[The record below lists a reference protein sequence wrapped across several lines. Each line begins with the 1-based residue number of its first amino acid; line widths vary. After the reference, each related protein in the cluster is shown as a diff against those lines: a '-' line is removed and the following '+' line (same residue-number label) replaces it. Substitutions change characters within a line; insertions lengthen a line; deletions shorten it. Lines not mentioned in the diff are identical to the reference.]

1 MPGPLPNRRS
11 DASPW
16 PLLVAVI
23 VASVGVHLLLWGV
36 GNGVVALG
44 WSNAP
49 RPPEDDF
56 IEVALLPP
64 DPERD
69 EESLLPGQLVDP
81 DRVIDERKPERT
93 NRISEFDSRVDHET
107 KAPSRQA
114 APEYDPRTMGEQA
127 GKSSSAQ
134 EGAEP
139 RETQPLPLG
148 RPTEGTADD
157 LGHRVDDEL
166 PEGDEG
172 AARNEAGPRAPRPS
186 LRGTADAMRKTF
198 GGSASHD
205 ALDDVDEGNES
216 LLNSERFRFASFFN
230 RMRDQV
236 AQHWDP
242 NGVMHR
248 VDAEGRT
255 YGRST
260 RKTLLHVKLT
270 PKGAI
275 QKIDITRDSGVTE
288 LDKEAIRAFHQAAP
302 FVNPPPEMVDASSG
316 LIEFDFLFIL
326 DDGKMR
332 LHRYVR

>member
-1 MPGPLPNRRS
+1 M
-11 DASPW
+11 
-16 PLLVAVI
+16 I
-23 VASVGVHLLLWGV
+23 TASVGVHLVLLPV
-36 GNGVVALG
+36 GNRVLSLG
-44 WSNAP
+44 WSHAP
-49 RPPEDDF
+49 PPDDDDF
-56 IEVALLPP
+56 IEVSLLPP
-64 DPERD
+64 DPSAD
-69 EESLLPGQLVDP
+69 SILPGELVDP
-81 DRVIDERKPERT
+81 DRVLDERKPDRT
-93 NRISEFDSRVDHET
+93 HRISERDSRVDHET
-107 KAPSRQA
+107 KAPNREP

-127 GKSSSAQ
+127 GRSSSAEQ
-134 EGAEP
+134 GTPLESP
-139 RETQPLPLG
+139 PQPLPLG
-148 RPTEGTADD
+148 RPTEGTAAD
-157 LGHRVDDEL
+157 LGHRGDDEL

-172 AARNEAGPRAPRPS
+172 AARSDAGPHAPRTS

-205 ALDDVDEGNES
+205 ALEGVDEDNES

-255 YGRST
+255 YGRTT

-275 QKIDITRDSGVTE
+275 QKIDVTRDSGVLE

-302 FVNPPPEMVDASSG
+302 FANPPPEMVDASSG